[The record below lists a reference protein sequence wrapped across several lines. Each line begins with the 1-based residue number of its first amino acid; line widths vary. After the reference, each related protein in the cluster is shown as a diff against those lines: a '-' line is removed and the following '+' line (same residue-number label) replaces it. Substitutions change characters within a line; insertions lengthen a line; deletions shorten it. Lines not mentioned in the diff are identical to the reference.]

1 MSTMKLLKEEAFFQD
16 LESHLQT
23 DSAEKNA
30 TDLML
35 LSRKMF
41 ELFPLDE
48 WIEQG
53 IRFHDVIGLL
63 RHFQRLLSDPT
74 KTFIKVF
81 NPTQEE
87 DGWISEYTNIFV
99 IHKDIP
105 FLMDAILVELD
116 RRDINIQ
123 TAKSCIFGLDQDEAG
138 HLKVRADYNDISS
151 SSTTEEVIV
160 FLQIDRSESTQ
171 ECLEL
176 ENEIVHIVEELEW
189 TTNDSEAILQRLG
202 LCRSELSDVTGN
214 KRTNRVELIEFLDWL
229 REHFTFLGYSHTAI
243 EINPD
248 TDGFIACQDLA
259 LGVMRRVADNQPTT
273 IKDGSIGAFYRSD
286 NDSAFAKSIWHSRIY
301 KYTYADEIRVKHR
314 NDDGH
319 LIGEHHFVGL
329 YSADAISPFEIPCI
343 RRKVKWMVE
352 QSGMKPY
359 SYADRTF
366 RRIIEEHPRDDLFNS
381 SREILF
387 DTLIMVWQIHD
398 RRKVKCFINYSP
410 FNNIATC
417 QIYIPKSSYTKDVVK
432 KIELLLKQEF
442 DTDDCQW
449 KSSFPQSTLA
459 RLHFTLLI
467 HSDRHS
473 QLALKSL
480 EQKIFQAVRDW
491 AENFTDVAE
500 TAWGA
505 GKARAKVQQYKGIFP
520 ASYKN
525 QFAPEFAVK
534 DIELLETLNQQD
546 DVSGTDIVL
555 GLTLLEDDPNI
566 ELRLLHPD
574 HHLELSEIVPI
585 LESIGFQ
592 VSGEYIYKLL
602 ISLKQTVWLHV
613 ITLKTEWLN
622 SANIEQLGDYV
633 KTAFIAVWYKQVE
646 NDTFNRLVMAA
657 GLHWR
662 LVSML
667 RLYAR
672 YLKQLQVPFSQ
683 KFIAETLIN
692 NLAIT
697 KCLIEFFELRFN
709 PVEHQKDV
717 ASTLTSIEQ
726 QFIEDLDQ
734 VKSLNEDQVLRSY
747 LEIIKATLRTNFYQ
761 QDVTGQPKP
770 YIAIKLASQNISFAP
785 QPKPL
790 YEIYIGSPRFE
801 GVHLRMGK
809 VARGGIRWS
818 DRAED
823 YRIEIL
829 RLVKAQQIKNAI
841 IVPVGAKGGFVT
853 KQLASFHSRDEQ
865 LEEGIA
871 CYQQFISGLLD
882 VTDNIV
888 SDQITTPD
896 NIIAYDGSDP
906 YLVVAADK
914 GTATFSDYANAISQQ
929 YGFWLKDGFASGGS
943 NGYDHKQM
951 GITAR
956 GAWISVQRHFREQ
969 GLNTQVDDFSVVG
982 IGDMSGDV
990 FGNGMLLSEHI
1001 CLVAAFNHQHIFI
1014 DPEPNAVA
1022 GFKERQRLFQ
1032 LPGSSWEDY
1041 DQTLISAGGGV
1052 FSRSKKTIHLS
1063 SQIRDRLDIAEK
1075 CLTPNELI
1083 NYLLKAQVDLIWN
1096 GGIGTYVKS
1105 SREHDSDVGDRTN
1118 GSVRV
1123 NANELRCR
1131 IFGEG
1136 GNLGITQLGR
1146 VEFGLRGGL
1155 CNTDSVDNAGGVDCS
1170 DHEVNIK
1177 ILLDGLVAESVLDD
1191 QARNDLLASMTADV
1205 AELVLH
1211 NNYQQTQAISLAQF
1225 QCERNFQVYERCMNN
1240 WEARGWLNRA
1250 LEKLPD
1256 ERILSERKSNGTW
1269 LARSEL
1275 SVLISYGKIL
1285 LKEELLNSELIDDN
1299 YIKRWLLTAFPARLA
1314 QGYSKGLSRH
1324 PLKREII
1331 ANQLANKVVN
1341 RMGFAFCGKQA
1352 ESTGASLPAVVQ
1364 SVVIVEEILN
1374 LDQAWQDIENLD
1386 YQLHS
1391 AEQLNLFGTLMKLTR
1406 HCSRW
1411 ILRNHGGDL
1420 DTEQIIMAYKPHMQ
1434 HLQAIVPSFYD
1445 KQRQAKQH
1453 PATAR
1458 LIVLGVSESTAQ
1470 LVNCASDLYCSF
1482 GAASIAIKTDFD
1494 LDWVANTYFKIGV
1507 ALQLDWLSEQIV
1519 GLPVEN
1525 RWDDFAYEALID
1537 DLEVQRRIL
1546 TQLFLNSD
1554 KYIKKEIDTML
1565 TAWKNQHKGSITR
1578 WTRMLA
1584 EIKTTADKTSSMV
1597 LVLLSEL
1604 KRLAFLP
1611 VDIS

>member
-1 MSTMKLLKEEAFFQD
+1 MKLLKEEVFFQE
-16 LESHLQT
+16 LESHLQAN
-23 DSAEKNA
+23 SAEKNA
-30 TDLML
+30 AELML
-35 LSRKMF
+35 LSHRIF
-41 ELFPLDE
+41 ELFPLYE
-48 WIEQG
+48 WRDQG

-63 RHFQRLLSDPT
+63 RHFQRLFSDRSNK

-87 DGWISEYTNIFV
+87 DGWVSEYTNIFV
-99 IHKDIP
+99 IHKDMP
-105 FLMDAILVELD
+105 FLMDAILVKLD
-116 RRDINIQ
+116 QRDINIQ
-123 TAKSCIFGLDQDEAG
+123 AAKSCIFDLDQDEAD
-138 HLKVRADYNDISS
+138 HFKIKTDYNDINDA
-151 SSTTEEVIV
+151 STMEEVIV

-171 ECLEL
+171 ECSEL

-189 TTNDSEAILQRLG
+189 TTNDSEAILQRLA
-202 LCRSELSDVTGN
+202 LCKSELSDVTGN
-214 KRTNRVELIEFLDWL
+214 KKTDRIELIELLDWL
-229 REHFTFLGYSHTAI
+229 RDHFTFLGYSHIAI
-243 EINPD
+243 ETNPD
-248 TDGFIACQDLA
+248 TDGFTACQNLA

-273 IKDGSIGAFYRSD
+273 IKDGSIDAFYQSD
-286 NDSAFAKSIWHSRIY
+286 NDSVFTKSIWHSRIY
-301 KYTYADEIRVKHR
+301 KHTYADEIRIKHWD
-314 NDDGH
+314 DDGC
-319 LIGEHHFVGL
+319 LMGEHHFIGL
-329 YSADAISPFEIPCI
+329 YTANTISPFEIPCI
-343 RRKVKWMVE
+343 RRKVKWLIE

-366 RRIIEEHPRDDLFNS
+366 RRIIEEHPRDDLFNN
-381 SREILF
+381 SRETLF
-387 DTLIMVWQIHD
+387 NTLIGIWQIYD
-398 RRKVKCFINYSP
+398 RRKVKCFINYSSI
-410 FNNIATC
+410 NNIFTC
-417 QIYIPKSSYTKDVVK
+417 QIYIPKSSYTKYVGS
-432 KIELLLKQEF
+432 KIKQILKQEF
-442 DTDDCQW
+442 DADDCQW
-449 KSSFPQSTLA
+449 KSSFPQSALA
-459 RLHFTLLI
+459 RLYFTLLA

-473 QLALKSL
+473 QSALKAL
-480 EQKIFQAVRDW
+480 EQQIFRIVRDW
-491 AENFTDVAE
+491 AENFADVAE
-500 TAWGA
+500 TVWGTD
-505 GKARAKVQQYKGIFP
+505 KARAKVQQYKGIFP

-525 QFAPEFAVK
+525 HFVPEFAVK
-534 DIELLETLNQQD
+534 DIELLETLNHYD
-546 DVSGTDIVL
+546 GISGADIAL
-555 GLTLLEDDPNI
+555 RLTLLEGQPNI

-574 HHLELSEIVPI
+574 HQLELSEIVPI
-585 LESIGFQ
+585 LENMGFQ

-602 ISLKQTVWLHV
+602 VSLKQTVWLHV

-622 SANIEQLGDYV
+622 SANIEQLDDYV
-633 KTAFIAVWYKQVE
+633 KTAFIAIWYKRVE
-646 NDTFNRLVMAA
+646 NDIFNRLVMAA

-692 NLAIT
+692 NLTIT

-709 PVEHQKDV
+709 PVEQQKSV
-717 ASTLTSIEQ
+717 VSTLTSIEQ
-726 QFIEDLDQ
+726 QFTESLDQ

-747 LEIIKATLRTNFYQ
+747 LGIIKATLRTNFYQ
-761 QDVTGQPKP
+761 QDTMGQPKP
-770 YIAIKLASQNISFAP
+770 YIAIKLAPQDISFAP

-790 YEIYIGSPRFE
+790 YEIYMGSPRFE

-818 DRAED
+818 DRSED
-823 YRIEIL
+823 YRTEIL
-829 RLVKAQQIKNAI
+829 GLVKTQHIKNAI

-853 KQLASFHSRDEQ
+853 KRLACFQSRDEQ

-888 SDQITTPD
+888 NDQIVTPG
-896 NIIAYDGSDP
+896 NITAYDGSDP
-906 YLVVAADK
+906 YFVVAADK
-914 GTATFSDYANAISQQ
+914 GTAAFSDYANAISQQ
-929 YGFWLKDGFASGGS
+929 YGFWLRDGFASGGS
-943 NGYDHKQM
+943 NGYDHKQI

-956 GAWISVQRHFREQ
+956 GAWVSVQRHFREQ
-969 GLNTQVDDFSVVG
+969 GLNTQTDDFSVVG

-1063 SQIRDRLDIAEK
+1063 SQIRDRLDIAEE

-1083 NYLLKAQVDLIWN
+1083 SYLLKAQVDLIWN

-1118 GSVRV
+1118 DSVRV

-1131 IFGEG
+1131 IFNEG

-1177 ILLDGLVAESVLDD
+1177 ILLNGLVAEGVLDD
-1191 QARNDLLASMTADV
+1191 QARNDLLASMTTDV
-1205 AELVLH
+1205 AELVLY

-1225 QCERNFQVYERCMNN
+1225 QCERNFQAYKRCMAN
-1240 WEARGWLNRA
+1240 WEARGRLNCA

-1256 ERILSERKSNGTW
+1256 EEILSERKSNGTW
-1269 LARSEL
+1269 LTRSEL
-1275 SVLISYGKIL
+1275 SVLISHGKIA
-1285 LKEELLNSELIDDN
+1285 LKEELLNSELVDDN
-1299 YIKRWLLTAFPARLA
+1299 YIERWLLTAFPARLA
-1314 QGYSKGLSRH
+1314 QDYSESLSCH

-1331 ANQLANKVVN
+1331 ANQLANKIVN
-1341 RMGFAFCGKQA
+1341 RMGFAFCERQT
-1352 ESTGASLPAVVQ
+1352 ESTGTSLPAVVQ

-1386 YQLHS
+1386 YQLHA

-1411 ILRNHGGDL
+1411 ILRNHGGDF

-1445 KQRQAKQH
+1445 KQRQDKQH
-1453 PATAR
+1453 PMTDR
-1458 LIVLGVSESTAQ
+1458 LITLGISESTAQ

-1494 LDWVANTYFKIGV
+1494 LDWVANTYFKSGV

-1525 RWDDFAYEALID
+1525 RWDDFACEALID

-1546 TQLFLNSD
+1546 TQLFLKSD
-1554 KYIKKEIDTML
+1554 KYIEKEIDAVL
-1565 TAWKNQHKGSITR
+1565 IAWKNQHKGSITR
-1578 WTRMLA
+1578 WTKILT
-1584 EIKTTADKTSSMV
+1584 EIKTTADKTSSMA

-1611 VDIS
+1611 VDVS